1 MADVL
6 PFRGT
11 HYNKSL
17 IQNWPDVICP
27 IFDVISPQM
36 QEELYNKNEYNFVR
50 LEYGRELPQDTLEDN
65 RYTRSAVTLEEW
77 LKQGILVDD
86 EKPAIYL
93 YNQSFTCQGRQYNRR
108 GMIARVMVEEWD
120 KNVIR
125 PHEVTGASDKSDRL
139 NLLWALQAN
148 TSPIM
153 VLYSDNE
160 QHISS
165 LLNIQEQ
172 HEPVLSMGNIEG
184 VDYTVWA
191 VTDTEIIRQISN
203 LLAEQPLYIADG
215 HHRYESALNYRNEMK
230 ACSIQ
235 YTGNEPYNYTMMT
248 LIEFSDPGLLILPPH
263 RLIRGIQKPILAEL
277 MDKIEV
283 FFNVKEI
290 PLDTPDLWGRVDNM
304 LEDGNIVRFIMF
316 GTKADTL
323 LLLELK
329 DQSSV
334 NQMIPYF
341 HSDLYKGLNVSI
353 INHVI
358 LENLL
363 AMDQEDEQTKV
374 AYSYNREDTIKRVQA
389 KEYQLAFIIKPLRV
403 EVIKKIADIGD
414 KMPRKSTYFYPKLPA
429 GIIFNR
435 HI

>member
-17 IQNWPDVICP
+17 IQNWSDVICP
-27 IFDVISPQM
+27 IFDVISLQM

-65 RYTRSAVTLEEW
+65 RYTRSADTLEEW

-93 YNQSFTCQGRQYNRR
+93 YNQSFTYQGRQYNRR
-108 GMIARVMVEEWD
+108 GMIARVRVEEWD
-120 KNVIR
+120 NNIIR

-172 HEPVLSMGNIEG
+172 HEPMLSLDNIEG
-184 VDYTVWA
+184 VDYTVWTI
-191 VTDTEIIRQISN
+191 TDTETIKQISN

-230 ACSIQ
+230 ACSTQ
-235 YTGNEPYNYTMMT
+235 YTGDEPYNYTMMT

-263 RLIRGIQKPILAEL
+263 RLFRGIQKPILAEL

-283 FFNVKEI
+283 FFNVEEI
-290 PLDTPDLWGRVDNM
+290 PLDTPDLWERVDDM
-304 LEDGNIVRFIMF
+304 LGDTNIVRFIMF
-316 GTKADTL
+316 GTKANKL

-341 HSDLYKGLNVSI
+341 HSDMYKGLDVSI

-363 AMDQEDEQTKV
+363 AMDKEDEQTKV
-374 AYSYNREDTIKRVQA
+374 AYSYNREDTIKRIQS
-389 KEYQLAFIIKPLRV
+389 KEYQLVFIIRPLRV
-403 EVIKKIADIGD
+403 EVIKEIADIGD

>member
-1 MADVL
+1 VADVR

-11 HYNKSL
+11 HYNESL
-17 IQNWPDVICP
+17 IQNWSDVICP
-27 IFDVISPQM
+27 IFDVITPQM
-36 QEELYNKNEYNFVR
+36 QEELYKKNEFNFIR
-50 LEYGRELPQDTLEDN
+50 LEYGRELPQDTLEDS
-65 RYTRSAVTLEEW
+65 RYTRSAATLEEW
-77 LKQGILVDD
+77 LNKHILVDD
-86 EKPAIYL
+86 EKPAIYI
-93 YNQSFTCQGRQYNRR
+93 YNQSFTYMGRQYNRR
-108 GMIARVMVEEWD
+108 GMIARVRVEEWD
-120 KNVIR
+120 QNVIR

-160 QHISS
+160 QKISS
-165 LLNIQEQ
+165 LLNAQEKR
-172 HEPVLSMGNIEG
+172 EPVLSMENIEG

-191 VTDTEIIRQISN
+191 ITEPDIIKQISN

-230 ACSIQ
+230 ACSTQ

-248 LIEFSDPGLLILPPH
+248 LIEFSDAGLLILPPH
-263 RLIRGIQKPILAEL
+263 RLVRGIQKPILAEL

-283 FFNVKEI
+283 FFNIEEI
-290 PLDTPDLWGRVDNM
+290 PVDTPDLWKRIDDM
-304 LEDGNIVRFIMF
+304 LEETNIVRFIMF
-316 GTKADTL
+316 GTRPDKL

-329 DQSSV
+329 DQFSV

-341 HSDLYKGLNVSI
+341 HSDLYKGLDVSI

-363 AMDQEDEQTKV
+363 AIDKEDEQTKV
-374 AYSYNREDTIKRVQA
+374 AYSYDREDTIKRVQS
-389 KEYQLAFIIKPLRV
+389 KEYQLAFIIRPVRV
-403 EVIKKIADIGD
+403 DIIKEIADIGD

-429 GIIFNR
+429 GIVFNR